1 MIFIL
6 SPNLLPTRITMI
18 LLDYSQ
24 IALSNIIVQ
33 KLNDENMIRHMIL
46 NSIRM
51 YNKKYRDEYGQMVI
65 CADGMN
71 TWRKDYYP
79 YYKAKRKTRREQSD
93 QDWNEI
99 FRILHL
105 VRDEIKENLPY
116 KVIHMDGVEADDI
129 IASLVLQSQEFGLG
143 EPMMIVSS
151 DKDFIQLQKYNNVKQ
166 FSPIQKKMVK
176 DANPR
181 TYLFNHIMKG
191 DTGDG
196 IPNVL
201 SDDDTFV
208 TDKKQTPLRKTKI
221 AEWLENSDNLRNVM
235 EHETFRNYQRNKK
248 LIDLTEVP
256 EDIQQTIINNY
267 NEQKVAMKMKVLNY
281 LIKKR
286 CNQLIEVVEE
296 FYNNETISI

>member
-1 MIFIL
+1 
-6 SPNLLPTRITMI
+6 MI

-191 DTGDG
+191 DSGDG

>member
-1 MIFIL
+1 
-6 SPNLLPTRITMI
+6 MI

-33 KLNDENMIRHMIL
+33 KLNDESMIRHMIL

-51 YNKKYRDEYGQMVI
+51 YNKRYRDEYGQMVI

-79 YYKAKRKTRREQSD
+79 YYKAHRRKNREESS

-105 VRDEIKENLPY
+105 VRDEIRDNLPY
-116 KVIHMDGVEADDI
+116 KVIHHEGIEADDI
-129 IASLVLQSQEFGLG
+129 IGTLALRTQEFGNH
-143 EPMMIVSS
+143 EPVMIVSS
-151 DKDFIQLQKYNNVKQ
+151 DKDFIQLQKFKNVKQ
-166 FSPIQKKMVK
+166 FSPIQKKMVT
-176 DANPR
+176 DENPR
-181 TYLFNHIMKG
+181 TYLFNHIMRG
-191 DTGDG
+191 DSGDG

-201 SDDDTFV
+201 SPDDTFV
-208 TDKKQTPLRKTKI
+208 SEGQQTPLRQTRI
-221 AEWLENSDNLRNVM
+221 NEWLEQSDNLKEVM
-235 EHETFRNYQRNKK
+235 DTEVDRNYQRNKK
-248 LIDLTEVP
+248 LIDLTDIP
-256 EDIQQTIINNY
+256 ENLQQLIINNFI
-267 NEQKVAMKMKVLNY
+267 EQPIAMRMKVLNY

-296 FYNNETISI
+296 FYNGT

>member
-1 MIFIL
+1 
-6 SPNLLPTRITMI
+6 MI

-33 KLNDENMIRHMIL
+33 KLNDESMIRHMIL

-51 YNKKYRDEYGQMVI
+51 YNKRYRDEYGQMVI

-79 YYKAKRKTRREQSD
+79 YYKAKRRKNRDSSD

-99 FRILHL
+99 FRILHV

-116 KVIHMDGVEADDI
+116 KVVHLEGVEADDV
-129 IASLVLQSQEFGLG
+129 IASLVLQSQEFGMN

-151 DKDFIQLQKYNNVKQ
+151 DKDFIQLQKFNNVKQ
-166 FSPIQKKMVK
+166 FSPIQKKFVK
-176 DANPR
+176 DENPR

-208 TDKKQTPLRKTKI
+208 SDKKQTPLRKTRI
-221 AEWLENSDNLRNVM
+221 AEWLENSDDLRSVM
-235 EHETFRNYQRNKK
+235 DDEIYRNYQRNKK

-256 EDIQQTIINNY
+256 ESIQENIIYNY
-267 NEQKVAMKMKVLNY
+267 NEQKVAMKMRVLNY

-296 FYNNETISI
+296 FYNG